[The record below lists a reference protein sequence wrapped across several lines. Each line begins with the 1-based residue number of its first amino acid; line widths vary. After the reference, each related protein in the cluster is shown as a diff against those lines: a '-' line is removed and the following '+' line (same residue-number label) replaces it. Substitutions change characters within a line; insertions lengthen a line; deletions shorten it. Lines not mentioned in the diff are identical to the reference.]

1 MEHKGLNENQVLLNR
16 NKFGLNEIKSQNEVS
31 LIKIALRQIKSPL
44 IYILI
49 AATIFSLAL
58 KEYKDALFIIIVVF
72 INSTLGL
79 YQEYKAEKTLSS
91 LQKQISKVS
100 KVIRNGEIVKIPT
113 IELVPDDVIILEQG
127 MQVPADAKLI
137 EANELA
143 IDESILTG
151 ESEPVEKDIDGEIF
165 KGTKIVSGIGK
176 AVVLKIGMQTKF
188 GVIASKLENESTV
201 NTPTQMR
208 LALISKVIT
217 IIIAFIISLV
227 IILGLVR
234 GIELEEILLTS
245 IALAVST
252 IPEGLIISYTIVLAL
267 GMNRIMKRKA
277 IVKNLPAAETLG
289 SVDVLCIDKTG
300 TLTLGEMNVTGIE
313 SELDEKLINRIL
325 LMSNN
330 DSNFVDVALRRFVN
344 QDLGENEAQHI
355 QNQRLKLF
363 PFSSKEKYSAAID
376 DENAYIV
383 GAPEKLFQLMR
394 LNESEIS
401 MLERKVREK
410 GEQGIRVL
418 AFGHKKIKDQN
429 IERNDLK
436 DFEFGGIIFIND
448 PIRKSVRTALEK
460 VQSSGI
466 ELKVITGDML
476 ITAKAILGELGIKL
490 NENEILSGEDL
501 ERIKGNGDFDEIV
514 NKVKLFYR
522 TTPDQ
527 KLDIVQALQRLG
539 KTVGMMGDGV
549 NDSPAIF
556 NAEIGIGVDSATDVS
571 KEAAD
576 IILLDSNFETIY
588 GAIEEGRNIF
598 QNMKKI
604 FIYLFVGSFTE
615 TILILLSLIFNIPL
629 PLLPLQLLWINLI
642 EDGLPSIALGFD
654 RNASLTKKKFEK
666 VLDKSTFI
674 IIFLAGIV
682 ADLLLFILY
691 YSTFKR
697 TGDVELSR
705 TVIFASV
712 SISSLLFLYSAKT
725 FDSNIWK
732 EKFWNNKVANL
743 SVLLGIFMTFVA
755 IYFAPIANI
764 LELESIEFR
773 YWGIVFGVSFLIVGM
788 IEVVK
793 RLSRMKL

>member
-1 MEHKGLNENQVLLNR
+1 MEHTGLNENQVLLNR

-49 AATIFSLAL
+49 AATVFSLVL

-72 INSTLGL
+72 INSALGL

-100 KVIRNGEIVKIPT
+100 KVIRNGEVIKIPT

-217 IIIAFIISLV
+217 IIIALIISLV

-234 GIELEEILLTS
+234 GIETEEILLTS

-344 QDLGENEAQHI
+344 QNLAENEAQHI

-394 LNESEIS
+394 LNESEIN
-401 MLERKVREK
+401 MLERNVREK

-418 AFGHKKIKDQN
+418 AFGYKKIKKHS
-429 IERNDLK
+429 IERSDLK
-436 DFEFGGIIFIND
+436 DFELGGIIFIND
-448 PIRKSVRTALEK
+448 PIRKSVKNALVK
-460 VQSSGI
+460 VQNSGI

-490 NENEILSGEDL
+490 SENEILSGEDL

-527 KLDIVQALQRLG
+527 KLDIVQAIQRLG

-654 RNASLTKKKFEK
+654 KNASLTKKKFEK
-666 VLDKSTFI
+666 VLDNSTFI

-682 ADLLLFILY
+682 ADLMLFILY

-705 TVIFASV
+705 TIIFGSV

-773 YWGIVFGVSFLIVGM
+773 YWGIVFGVSFL
-788 IEVVK
+788 VK
-793 RLSRMKL
+793 RLIRMKL